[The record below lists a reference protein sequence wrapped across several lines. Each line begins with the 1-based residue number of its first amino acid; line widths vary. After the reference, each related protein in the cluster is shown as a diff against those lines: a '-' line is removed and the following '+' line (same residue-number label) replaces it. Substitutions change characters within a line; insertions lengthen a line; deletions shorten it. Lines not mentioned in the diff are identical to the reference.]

1 MWPGLQ
7 VGGRNDGSEGR
18 TKILDS
24 GPSGCKEA
32 WWNQDGGRLKIFELA
47 LFHLGNDAVETKH
60 LEKPH
65 ITRFHD
71 CLDKTSY
78 QEDEIPPLLRR
89 TISQND
95 FVSQSDSCL
104 CSVWTPDVMMSW
116 EDVGLSKQVP
126 CPPRCTLLQKCTPL
140 NSRNAFSG
148 KN

>member
-1 MWPGLQ
+1 MWPELQ
-7 VGGRNDGSEGR
+7 VGGRKDGWEGR

-24 GPSGCKEA
+24 GLSGCKEA

-47 LFHLGNDAVETKH
+47 LSHLGNYAVETKH

-65 ITRFHD
+65 ITRSHH
-71 CLDKTSY
+71 CLDK
-78 QEDEIPPLLRR
+78 PFHR
-89 TISQND
+89 TTLCHI
-95 FVSQSDSCL
+95 VSCL

-148 KN
+148 KD

>member
-1 MWPGLQ
+1 MQ

-89 TISQND
+89 TISRNY
-95 FVSQSDSCL
+95 FVSHSLLPMLCL
-104 CSVWTPDVMMSW
+104 DTGCDDVMGGCRIIQTGALPTSLYTSAK
-116 EDVGLSKQVP
+116 VYTTQ
-126 CPPRCTLLQKCTPL
+126 LLKCLLCKGL
-140 NSRNAFSG
+140 NSNP
-148 KN
+148 